1 MRDASSFR
9 FPVVVDAKQRGHRL
23 RCESWTGNLCCSSP
37 SIFSLPPVR
46 VDETLITLPLLL
58 NSSCPEKNRRQR
70 TRNPRRYFCTRDRYS
85 TNLISHRD
93 GIRCV
98 FRPNNGV
105 AITKIAIHTRKH
117 TFRSRDS
124 PIRTIREY
132 EEGKGSSRSR
142 HRVIYRLYIS

>member
-1 MRDASSFR
+1 MRILDWKPLLLLSIHF
-9 FPVVVDAKQRGHRL
+9 FP
-23 RCESWTGNLCCSSP
+23 S
-37 SIFSLPPVR
+37 PVR

-132 EEGKGSSRSR
+132 EEGKGSFRSR
-142 HRVIYRLYIS
+142 HRVYTDCTFRNFNEKPRFNALS